1 MHSYLATRRSHNSL
15 IDRLRIP
22 KCPTPPGHGYLRA
35 QLYLTGGELSSIG
48 VLSTGLTCSVNRLD
62 PLPGAVP
69 VGRGSCPLQCVR
81 APTW

>member
-35 QLYLTGGELSSIG
+35 QLYEYLTGGELSSIG
-48 VLSTGLTCSVNRLD
+48 TLYRLD
-62 PLPGAVP
+62 L
-69 VGRGSCPLQCVR
+69 
-81 APTW
+81 